1 MDKKKGGCLAPSTSL
16 MRRTAEFLCTVG
28 MLPVLKQQMDGAM
41 AHAPSSHHA
50 RVPACHDENAVG
62 VARYRVEM
70 LVIDVSDPPC
80 SLLLMVLSCDVEHG
94 VTSAE
99 DRRICHTVYLKFHRI
114 LSRHQLIEF
123 ELCILG
129 NLCPETAE
137 EAVAMVPFL
146 KLFCRQKEELTVSKQ
161 LRRCSMISPLSRD
174 SNSAKNLEI

>member
-16 MRRTAEFLCTVG
+16 MRRLPNSYVLG

-99 DRRICHTVYLKFHRI
+99 DQRICHIVYLKFHRI

-146 KLFCRQKEELTVSKQ
+146 KLFCKQKEEHTVSKQ
-161 LRRCSMISPLSRD
+161 LRRCSVISPLSRD

>member
-16 MRRTAEFLCTVG
+16 MRRLPSSYVLG
-28 MLPVLKQQMDGAM
+28 MLPVLKQQIDGAM

-50 RVPACHDENAVG
+50 RVPACHDENASLIFTT
-62 VARYRVEM
+62 RYRVEM

-80 SLLLMVLSCDVEHG
+80 SLLLMMNKL
-94 VTSAE
+94 TSSPAVAASMITSE
-99 DRRICHTVYLKFHRI
+99 EYSFFFANSFLRICHIVYLKFHRI

-137 EAVAMVPFL
+137 EAVAMVLFL
-146 KLFCRQKEELTVSKQ
+146 KTKGRAYSE
-161 LRRCSMISPLSRD
+161 
-174 SNSAKNLEI
+174 

>member
-16 MRRTAEFLCTVG
+16 MRRLPSSYVLG

-70 LVIDVSDPPC
+70 LVIDVSDTA
-80 SLLLMVLSCDVEHG
+80 LF
-94 VTSAE
+94 VTFDGEMNKLTSGPVVAASM
-99 DRRICHTVYLKFHRI
+99 ITI

-137 EAVAMVPFL
+137 EAVAMVHFL
-146 KLFCRQKEELTVSKQ
+146 KVQ
-161 LRRCSMISPLSRD
+161 
-174 SNSAKNLEI
+174 

>member
-16 MRRTAEFLCTVG
+16 MRRLPNSYVLG

-70 LVIDVSDPPC
+70 LVIDVSDTA
-80 SLLLMVLSCDVEHG
+80 VF
-94 VTSAE
+94 VTFDGEMNKLTSGPAVAASMITSE
-99 DRRICHTVYLKFHRI
+99 EYSFFFANSFLRI

-123 ELCILG
+123 ELCVLG

-146 KLFCRQKEELTVSKQ
+146 KTKGRAYSE
-161 LRRCSMISPLSRD
+161 
-174 SNSAKNLEI
+174 

>member
-16 MRRTAEFLCTVG
+16 MRRLPSSYVLG

-70 LVIDVSDPPC
+70 LVIDVSDTALFVTFDGEMNKLTSGPAVAA
-80 SLLLMVLSCDVEHG
+80 SMITSEEYSFFFLLIL
-94 VTSAE
+94 
-99 DRRICHTVYLKFHRI
+99 YLKFHRI

-137 EAVAMVPFL
+137 EAVAMVNFL
-146 KLFCRQKEELTVSKQ
+146 KVQ
-161 LRRCSMISPLSRD
+161 
-174 SNSAKNLEI
+174 

>member
-16 MRRTAEFLCTVG
+16 MRRLPNSYVLG

-50 RVPACHDENAVG
+50 RVPACHDENASLIFTT
-62 VARYRVEM
+62 RYRVEM

-80 SLLLMVLSCDVEHG
+80 SLLLMMNKL
-94 VTSAE
+94 TSGSAVAASMITSE
-99 DRRICHTVYLKFHRI
+99 EYSFFFANSFLRI

-146 KLFCRQKEELTVSKQ
+146 KL
-161 LRRCSMISPLSRD
+161 
-174 SNSAKNLEI
+174 NY

>member
-16 MRRTAEFLCTVG
+16 MRRLPSSYVLG
-28 MLPVLKQQMDGAM
+28 MLPVLKQQIDGAM

-62 VARYRVEM
+62 VASFV
-70 LVIDVSDPPC
+70 
-80 SLLLMVLSCDVEHG
+80 
-94 VTSAE
+94 
-99 DRRICHTVYLKFHRI
+99 RICHIVYLKFHRI

-137 EAVAMVPFL
+137 EAVAMVLFL
-146 KLFCRQKEELTVSKQ
+146 KVQ
-161 LRRCSMISPLSRD
+161 
-174 SNSAKNLEI
+174 

>member
-1 MDKKKGGCLAPSTSL
+1 
-16 MRRTAEFLCTVG
+16 
-28 MLPVLKQQMDGAM
+28 MLPVLKQQIDGAM

-99 DRRICHTVYLKFHRI
+99 DRRRHAQITLI
-114 LSRHQLIEF
+114 LEKPELEHMF
-123 ELCILG
+123 E
-129 NLCPETAE
+129 
-137 EAVAMVPFL
+137 
-146 KLFCRQKEELTVSKQ
+146 
-161 LRRCSMISPLSRD
+161 
-174 SNSAKNLEI
+174 

>member
-16 MRRTAEFLCTVG
+16 MRRLPSSYVLG
-28 MLPVLKQQMDGAM
+28 MLPVLKQQIDGAM

-99 DRRICHTVYLKFHRI
+99 DRRICHIVYLKFHRI

-137 EAVAMVPFL
+137 EAVAMVLFL
-146 KLFCRQKEELTVSKQ
+146 KVQ
-161 LRRCSMISPLSRD
+161 
-174 SNSAKNLEI
+174 